1 MKKILLS
8 FLFFVMLFF
17 VGCSTQMTTDVT
29 SPTMNS
35 NLVFNFTTYTYTFT
49 DSLDIFY
56 QSGNPYEDF
65 VILYDKTQINPLTEA
80 ELQSLSNLFT
90 VLLSLQIA
98 SAKNFQTLLNFSSNE
113 LNELS
118 LLYSIALSIEEIVA
132 FNDLKNR
139 NSTLIQDL
147 SANDKIISKAEYYE
161 KRTSVALSSEEI
173 ADLNLLQ
180 SFYFDTNSSVISV
193 SMRLSSFEQL
203 ISAFESYQGIMLT
216 ETEIGRLETA
226 YNLMIPLFND

>member
-35 NLVFNFTTYTYTFT
+35 NLVFNFNTYTYTFT